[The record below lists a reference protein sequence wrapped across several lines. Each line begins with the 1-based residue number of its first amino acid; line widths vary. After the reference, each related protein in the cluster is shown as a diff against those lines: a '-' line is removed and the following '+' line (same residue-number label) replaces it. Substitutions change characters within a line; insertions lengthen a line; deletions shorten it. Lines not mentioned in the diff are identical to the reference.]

1 MEKIIIANGDI
12 LGSLWTIGWLFT
24 IGYLGLP
31 FKKGF
36 LALFIWP
43 YYMGVKFSKHPTKSE

>member
-1 MEKIIIANGDI
+1 MENVIIANGDV

-43 YYMGVKFSKHPTKSE
+43 YYMGVKFSKHPN